1 MSVVQTSNTIPTN
14 KTAARAEP
22 GGPAGRGQRELGGAQ
37 LVGERF
43 GVT

>member
-1 MSVVQTSNTIPTN
+1 MSVVQTSNTIPT